1 MTNSKAGIGLQSFSE
16 SSVRQI
22 MKQFQNT
29 EVDEENMQVN
39 SMMPA
44 ILWCL

>member
-1 MTNSKAGIGLQSFSE
+1 MTNSKAGIGLQSFLE

-29 EVDEENMQVN
+29 EGNTENMQGN
-39 SMMPA
+39 PMMPGT
-44 ILWCL
+44 LWCL